1 MTLQEILLLLLGVVL
16 VVIGVG
22 VILKRVADVK
32 ASRNQTR

>member
-22 VILKRVADVK
+22 VILKRFAD
-32 ASRNQTR
+32 ARNKNQIR